1 MTTEMN
7 NQDKVFSDSTVTLL
21 NVYWVNQAGA
31 CCVAKLLYNEWISEI
46 KDSTMSFEKW
56 CDAKFDLAPYDE
68 YE

>member
-1 MTTEMN
+1 MN
-7 NQDKVFSDSTVTLL
+7 HTDKVFSESTITLL

-46 KDSTMSFEKW
+46 KDGTMSFEKW
-56 CDAKFDLAPYDE
+56 CDAKFDLSPYDE